1 MAFIAL
7 GMLVDG
13 IVGDGITGAILIT
26 DIVLSV
32 MAMVTD
38 MGIMVTPMDMGIT
51 TLGILLIMDMA
62 VVIMATDITETGIM
76 AIVIEAMPTI
86 EAEEVITR
94 ATTLPVTVS
103 LGL

>member
-1 MAFIAL
+1 MVFIAL

-13 IVGDGITGAILIT
+13 ITGAILITDIT

-38 MGIMVTPMDMGIT
+38 MDIMVTPMDMGIT
-51 TLGILLIMDMA
+51 TLGILPIMDMA

-76 AIVIEAMPTI
+76 AMAIEAMPII
-86 EAEEVITR
+86 EAGEVIILV
-94 ATTLPVTVS
+94 TTLLVTVS

>member
-1 MAFIAL
+1 MVFIAL

-32 MAMVTD
+32 MVTD
-38 MGIMVTPMDMGIT
+38 MGITVTDMDMGIT
-51 TLGILLIMDMA
+51 TLGILPIMD
-62 VVIMATDITETGIM
+62 MATDITETGIM
-76 AIVIEAMPTI
+76 AIAIEAMPTI
-86 EAEEVITR
+86 GAEEVITL

-103 LGL
+103 LDL